1 MMKKIKKEFLL
12 KKNNFRLI
20 ILGLLFIIIG
30 FILMS
35 GGGSEDPNFFDNDIY
50 NFQKIRLAPTLIL
63 IGFVIPVRQFE
74 WRSFYQFLQYL
85 KVHVHVLY

>member
-1 MMKKIKKEFLL
+1 MELKGLLFLL
-12 KKNNFRLI
+12 RDNIDKI
-20 ILGLLFIIIG
+20 SDTLGLVSVFIIIG

-63 IGFVIPVRQFE
+63 IGFVIQIY
-74 WRSFYQFLQYL
+74 SIL
-85 KVHVHVLY
+85 KSSKK

>member
-63 IGFVIPVRQFE
+63 IGFVIQIY
-74 WRSFYQFLQYL
+74 SIL
-85 KVHVHVLY
+85 KSSKK

>member
-1 MMKKIKKEFLL
+1 MKKIKKEFLL

-35 GGGSEDPNFFDNDIY
+35 GGGSEDPNFFDNNIY
-50 NFQKIRLAPTLIL
+50 DFQKIRLAPTLIL
-63 IGFVIPVRQFE
+63 IGFVIQIY
-74 WRSFYQFLQYL
+74 SIL
-85 KVHVHVLY
+85 KSSKK

>member
-20 ILGLLFIIIG
+20 ILGLLFIVIG

-63 IGFVIPVRQFE
+63 IGFVIQIY
-74 WRSFYQFLQYL
+74 SIL
-85 KVHVHVLY
+85 KSSKK

>member
-35 GGGSEDPNFFDNDIY
+35 GGGSEDPNYFDKDIY
-50 NFQKIRLAPTLIL
+50 NIQKKRMAPTLIL
-63 IGFVIPVRQFE
+63 IGFEIQIY
-74 WRSFYQFLQYL
+74 SIL
-85 KVHVHVLY
+85 KSSKK

>member
-35 GGGSEDPNFFDNDIY
+35 GGGSEDPNFFDNNIY
-50 NFQKIRLAPTLIL
+50 DFQKIRLAPTLIL
-63 IGFVIPVRQFE
+63 IGFVIQIY
-74 WRSFYQFLQYL
+74 SIL
-85 KVHVHVLY
+85 KSSKK